1 MNRAINPR
9 GWISVYRTKIAY
21 DPLARLRMAVVAA
34 RENNTGLMKGIMAA
48 IAASLAFT
56 LMDVFVK
63 ALPNIASSELT
74 FFRGVVGLVFIPL
87 LCRQT
92 HERFFTGEYWRLLA
106 LRGFFGSCGL
116 FFFFLSI
123 RGLTLGDS
131 QILAQLSAFFMCLLS
146 PFFLE
151 ERLPRQAI
159 PGLLLITA
167 GTLAV
172 VQIWNFSSFNIY
184 ALYGIAGGFCSA
196 AAYIVISRLA
206 ENGMKQGT
214 EIVFYFQIFSILI
227 GAALME
233 NFVWPQG
240 IEWLWIVGM
249 GLCALAAQM
258 LMTWAFQHIN
268 SILVSFLMYTEI
280 LFHVWFGWF
289 IWDEVLTTASCFGG
303 LCIIAGSLQ
312 LMVCQ
317 PKNKEHVSTHQLRNT
332 EPADDDTET
341 KLVPLPRSAESKA

>member
-1 MNRAINPR
+1 M
-9 GWISVYRTKIAY
+9 YRTKIAY

-34 RENNTGLMKGIMAA
+34 RKNNTGLMKGIMAA

-172 VQIWNFSSFNIY
+172 VQIWKFSSFTIHFGRLPTPPQVAPVCGLRY
-184 ALYGIAGGFCSA
+184 CGRLLFGGSLYRHQPISGKRDETRDGDRFLLSDIQYSDRCGADGKFC
-196 AAYIVISRLA
+196 
-206 ENGMKQGT
+206 
-214 EIVFYFQIFSILI
+214 
-227 GAALME
+227 
-233 NFVWPQG
+233 
-240 IEWLWIVGM
+240 
-249 GLCALAAQM
+249 LAAR
-258 LMTWAFQHIN
+258 
-268 SILVSFLMYTEI
+268 
-280 LFHVWFGWF
+280 G
-289 IWDEVLTTASCFGG
+289 
-303 LCIIAGSLQ
+303 
-312 LMVCQ
+312 
-317 PKNKEHVSTHQLRNT
+317 
-332 EPADDDTET
+332 
-341 KLVPLPRSAESKA
+341 